1 MRVFRLTL
9 TPTFDFIKNR
19 FKPKSKFKP
28 EPSDPPERYDQDETN
43 TDLETDFNSN
53 EYDQNE
59 LARERNNPSDPQRLT
74 ELSGKAISIEDAAN
88 HLHAIE
94 QQKTDEL
101 VQQISP
107 IRDSAQA
114 SLQSIVDLAADLQY
128 EEIKVEDQ
136 RFESAVE
143 NARSM
148 VITSIL
154 KDANSSFPEI
164 ASYGDAIK
172 FNDRLESLT
181 NRFGQLTGSHSK
193 LFNVFLKKYA
203 DKFRIRIC
211 RFFQFKQKS
220 VKIDQKL

>member
-1 MRVFRLTL
+1 MTYRKDFVRESLHEVLRLIL
-9 TPTFDFIKNR
+9 SPTFDFIKNR
-19 FKPKSKFKP
+19 FKPKSKLKP
-28 EPSDPPERYDQDETN
+28 GPSDEPERYAQGETS
-43 TDLETDFNSN
+43 TDLDTDFNSN

-59 LARERNNPSDPQRLT
+59 LAGERNNPSDPQRLT
-74 ELSGKAISIEDAAN
+74 ELSEKAISIEDAAN
-88 HLHAIE
+88 RLHGIE

-107 IRDSAQA
+107 IRNSAQA
-114 SLQSIVDLAADLQY
+114 SLQSIVDLAANLQN

-164 ASYGDAIK
+164 ASYGDAS
-172 FNDRLESLT
+172 N
-181 NRFGQLTGSHSK
+181 SK
-193 LFNVFLKKYA
+193 T
-203 DKFRIRIC
+203 D
-211 RFFQFKQKS
+211 
-220 VKIDQKL
+220 